1 MKVDWRPPPRL
12 GRSLF
17 QQDLSQVGFTL
28 SNSIGHIGPVLVYM
42 AKAPGD
48 PSQWDGSGEVWFKI
62 NEWGPDFPGGSI
74 QWPQLGI
81 FLPLFM

>member
-1 MKVDWRPPPRL
+1 M
-12 GRSLF
+12 
-17 QQDLSQVGFTL
+17 SQVGFTL
-28 SNSIGHIGPVLVYM
+28 SNSIGHIVPVLVYM

-81 FLPLFM
+81 LLPLFM